1 MNGELPPK
9 KGAAIS
15 MWGNGTEASRLI
27 ALRKAA
33 LHALGPNRPFA
44 QNIRLTLR
52 VSVGRPRGGE
62 NPGDLDNFVT
72 GVCDGLMAAD
82 PRATVHPLFGKEEN
96 ADVDPSKTIAIRDDQ
111 HVVEINASKT
121 VGPGTHCR
129 YEVTLEGD

>member
-1 MNGELPPK
+1 
-9 KGAAIS
+9 

-33 LHALGPNRPFA
+33 LNALGPNSPFA

-52 VSVGRPRGGE
+52 VQVGRPRGGE

-82 PRATVHPLFGKEEN
+82 PRATIHPLFEKQEN

-129 YEVTLEGD
+129 YEVTLEGG